1 MVENERFKTCDFTYK
16 PNFQPEFQQKN
27 KLSVLRKLR
36 IFISGKKVFDKTSKC
51 REFGA
56 VMLMYARLLKQQSKI
71 SKTSDNKRAN
81 AS

>member
-1 MVENERFKTCDFTYK
+1 MRTKDSKHAILLISLPGTHG
-16 PNFQPEFQQKN
+16 PNFQPEFKQKN
-27 KLSVLRKLR
+27 KLR
-36 IFISGKKVFDKTSKC
+36 ILISGKNLFDKTSKC